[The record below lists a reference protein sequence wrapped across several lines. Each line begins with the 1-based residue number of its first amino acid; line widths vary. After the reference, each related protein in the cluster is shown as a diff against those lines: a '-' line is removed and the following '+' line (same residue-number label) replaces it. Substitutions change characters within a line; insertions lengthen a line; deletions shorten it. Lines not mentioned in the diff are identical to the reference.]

1 MFVGKEKLDIENI
14 ITRAVAAGRLA
25 SERTAKD
32 AFKATERRLYAV
44 PVLRQ
49 KSQEDMERLAEIK
62 QFGPQNKSSS
72 ITRFMKNGLRLSPE
86 EIKEALIMDMEA
98 GIAADKFE
106 LEIMDRALSH
116 IAADEYY
123 LTVTGRYLEGLS
135 NEQIAE
141 RIPCELSTVWRN
153 RKRLVQ
159 QLAVMLYGAAA
170 VK

>member
-1 MFVGKEKLDIENI
+1 MGKEKLDIENI
-14 ITRAVAAGRLA
+14 ITRAVTAGRMA
-25 SERTAKD
+25 SEWAAKD

-49 KSQEDMERLAEIK
+49 KLQEDMERLAEIK
-62 QFGPQNKSSS
+62 QFGPQSKSSS
-72 ITRFMKNGLRLSPE
+72 ITHFMKNGVRLSPE
-86 EIKEALIMDMEA
+86 EIKEALIMDLEA
-98 GIAADKFE
+98 GIAADKYE
-106 LEIMDRALSH
+106 LELMERALAH
-116 IAADEYY
+116 IVGDEYY
-123 LTVTGRYLEGLS
+123 LTVAGRYLEGLS

>member
-1 MFVGKEKLDIENI
+1 M
-14 ITRAVAAGRLA
+14 
-25 SERTAKD
+25 
-32 AFKATERRLYAV
+32 
-44 PVLRQ
+44 
-49 KSQEDMERLAEIK
+49 AEIK

-106 LEIMDRALSH
+106 LEIMDRALGH

>member
-1 MFVGKEKLDIENI
+1 MGKEKLDIENI

-49 KSQEDMERLAEIK
+49 KLQEDMERLAEIK
-62 QFGPQNKSSS
+62 QFGPQ
-72 ITRFMKNGLRLSPE
+72 KNGLRLSPE

-106 LEIMDRALSH
+106 LEIMDRALGH

>member
-1 MFVGKEKLDIENI
+1 
-14 ITRAVAAGRLA
+14 
-25 SERTAKD
+25 
-32 AFKATERRLYAV
+32 
-44 PVLRQ
+44 
-49 KSQEDMERLAEIK
+49 
-62 QFGPQNKSSS
+62 
-72 ITRFMKNGLRLSPE
+72 MKNGLRLSPE